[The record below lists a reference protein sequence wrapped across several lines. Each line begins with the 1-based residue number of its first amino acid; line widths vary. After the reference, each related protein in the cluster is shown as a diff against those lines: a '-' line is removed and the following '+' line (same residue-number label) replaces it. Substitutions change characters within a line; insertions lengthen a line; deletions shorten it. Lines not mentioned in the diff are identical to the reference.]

1 MNQLL
6 LERGNRF
13 TRGEVIQHWL
23 RLAVDASGKERRR
36 FKRHAMF
43 QPITIKD
50 NENNGKV
57 ISAFS
62 RDISRVGIGMVHDAP
77 VSLAPKE
84 LQLSSPKIEL
94 NVKVNRCRRLSAR
107 WHISYGQFVCL
118 SPSKIAKLA
127 IATAADKLNQRLAQ
141 RYPFFRPISLKLCSN
156 QKMISSVFCRDIS
169 STGIGLFHD
178 VPLDKQ
184 QVLLRIADDDVFAQA
199 VLARICWCTPC
210 ANGWYVSGAKF
221 EPLLMEELEY

>member
-1 MNQLL
+1 MNPLL
-6 LERGNRF
+6 LERGNPF

-36 FKRHAMF
+36 YKRHAMF
-43 QPITIKD
+43 QPIMIK
-50 NENNGKV
+50 ESNGKV

-62 RDISRVGIGMVHDAP
+62 RDISRAGIGMVHHVP
-77 VSLAPKE
+77 LSLAQSE
-84 LQLSSPKIEL
+84 IQLSSPKLEL
-94 NVKVNRCRRLSAR
+94 NIKVKQCRRLSAH

-118 SPSKIAKLA
+118 SPSNIAKLA
-127 IATAADKLNQRLAQ
+127 VATAADKLNQRLAQ
-141 RYPFFRPISLKLCSN
+141 RHPFFRPILLKLCST
-156 QKMISSVFCRDIS
+156 QETIASVFCRDIS

-178 VPLDKQ
+178 VPLDRQ
-184 QVLLRIADDDVFAQA
+184 QVLLRIADDGVSAQA
-199 VLARICWCTPC
+199 VLAKICWCKPS